1 MAGNEGRYI
10 KTETETETTGKCC
23 ILVRSSWLVQP
34 ASLYNPAP
42 TAEGWQV
49 PQWTEYFH
57 INH

>member
-10 KTETETETTGKCC
+10 KTETETETTGKYC
-23 ILVRSSWLVQP
+23 ILFRP

-42 TAEGWQV
+42 TAKGWQV